1 MITISDLPTSR
12 ALDVRAMS
20 SLRGAAG
27 AFGAPWVHS
36 FRAPISASPSLPM
49 VVNHYETN
57 NFTFVDNMVNQF
69 TVLNIENSGDNAN
82 LTTVFL
88 GAQNA

>member
-12 ALDVRAMS
+12 ALDVKAMS
-20 SLRGAAG
+20 SLRGAG
-27 AFGAPWVHS
+27 GAPWVYA
-36 FRAPISASPSLPM
+36 FRPAIAATPSLPM

-57 NFTFVDNMVNQF
+57 NFTFVDKMVNQF
-69 TVLNIENSGDNAN
+69 TVLNIENSGDNAT

-88 GAQNA
+88 GAQNG

>member
-12 ALDVRAMS
+12 ALDVKAMS

-36 FRAPISASPSLPM
+36 FRAPVFAQPSQPM
-49 VVNHYETN
+49 VVNNYETN
-57 NFTFVDNMVNQF
+57 NFMFVENMLNQF

-88 GAQNA
+88 GA